1 MKTYL
6 VGGCVRDKLLGK
18 PVKDRDWVVVGAS
31 TNYMLE
37 NGYKPVG
44 KDFPVFL
51 HPKTQEEYALA
62 RTERKSG
69 HGYQGFTVHASPDV
83 TLEDDLARRDLTI
96 NAIAESL
103 DGELID
109 PFNGIRDLEQGI
121 LRHVSPAFVEDPVR
135 VLRIA
140 RFAARFNFTIADETQ
155 QLIKQMVASGELE
168 HLVAERV
175 WQELSKALQT
185 EQPSVFFTS
194 LRQVNALST
203 LFPEVDRLFGVPQ
216 IPKWHPEVD
225 TGVHVMMVIDQA
237 AKLTEDLAVRFSAL
251 CHDLGK
257 GLTPKDILPSHAGH
271 EATSIK
277 LTQQLCQRLRVPKDI
292 SSLAAKVA
300 EFHTDVHLLFELD
313 ASRVLKVL
321 EGLDSFRRPHR
332 FEQFLL
338 AGEADFRGR
347 PGYET
352 ADYPEKD
359 AFSACYQHAAAVDIK
374 PLLDQGL
381 AGEQIKSAIRQ
392 HRLDAIEGV
401 LSHYRAAP

>member
-1 MKTYL
+1 M
-6 VGGCVRDKLLGK
+6 
-18 PVKDRDWVVVGAS
+18 VGA
-31 TNYMLE
+31 TTDYMLE
-37 NGYKPVG
+37 KGYKPVG

-69 HGYQGFTVHASPDV
+69 HGYQGFTVYASPEV
-83 TLEDDLARRDLTI
+83 TLEEDLARRDLTI
-96 NAIAESL
+96 NAIAESV
-103 DGELID
+103 DGNIID
-109 PFNGIRDLEQGI
+109 PFNGIKDLEKGI

-140 RFAARFNFTIADETQ
+140 RFAARFNFAIAGETQ
-155 QLIKQMVASGELE
+155 QLIRQMVSSGELE

-185 EQPSVFFTS
+185 DQPSVFFTS
-194 LRQVNALST
+194 LRQVDALSS

-225 TGVHVMMVIDQA
+225 TGIHVMMVIDQA
-237 AKLTEDLAVRFSAL
+237 AKLTDDLAVRFSAL

-271 EATSIK
+271 EASSIA
-277 LTQQLCQRLRVPKDI
+277 LTEKLCQRLRVPKVI
-292 SSLAAKVA
+292 ATLAAKVA
-300 EFHTDVHLLFELD
+300 EYHTDVHLLFELD
-313 ASRVLKVL
+313 AARVLDVI
-321 EGLDSFRRPHR
+321 EGLDSFRRPQR

-352 ADYPEKD
+352 ADYPEKK
-359 AFSACYQHAAAVDIK
+359 AFSECFQQAAQVDVK
-374 PLLDQGL
+374 PLLEEGL
-381 AGEQIKSAIRQ
+381 AGEQIKQAIRQ
-392 HRLDAIEGV
+392 HRCDAIEGV
-401 LSHYRAAP
+401 LSTYRTR

>member
-1 MKTYL
+1 MQTYL

-18 PVKDRDWVVVGAS
+18 PVKDRDWVVVGA
-31 TNYMLE
+31 TTDYMLE
-37 NGYKPVG
+37 KGYKPVG

-69 HGYQGFTVHASPDV
+69 HGYQGFTVYASPEV
-83 TLEDDLARRDLTI
+83 TLEEDLARRDLTI
-96 NAIAESL
+96 NAIAESV
-103 DGELID
+103 DGNIID
-109 PFNGIRDLEQGI
+109 PFNGIKDLEKGI

-140 RFAARFNFTIADETQ
+140 RFAARFNFAIAGETQ
-155 QLIKQMVASGELE
+155 QLIRQMVSSGELE

-185 EQPSVFFTS
+185 DQPSVFFTS
-194 LRQVNALST
+194 LRQVDALSS

-225 TGVHVMMVIDQA
+225 TGIHVMMVIDQA
-237 AKLTEDLAVRFSAL
+237 AKLTDDLAVRFSAL

-271 EATSIK
+271 EASSIA
-277 LTQQLCQRLRVPKDI
+277 LTEKLCQRLRVPKVI
-292 SSLAAKVA
+292 ATLAAKVA
-300 EFHTDVHLLFELD
+300 EYHTDVHLLFELD
-313 ASRVLKVL
+313 AARVLDVI
-321 EGLDSFRRPHR
+321 EGLDSFRRPQR

-352 ADYPEKD
+352 ADYPEKK
-359 AFSACYQHAAAVDIK
+359 AFSECFQQAAQVDVK
-374 PLLDQGL
+374 PLLEEGL
-381 AGEQIKSAIRQ
+381 AGEQIKQAIRQ
-392 HRLDAIEGV
+392 HRCDAIEGV
-401 LSHYRAAP
+401 LSTYRTR

>member
-1 MKTYL
+1 M
-6 VGGCVRDKLLGK
+6 
-18 PVKDRDWVVVGAS
+18 VVGA
-31 TNYMLE
+31 TTDYMLK

-69 HGYQGFTVHASPDV
+69 HGYQGFTVYASPEV
-83 TLEDDLARRDLTI
+83 TLEEDLARRDLTI
-96 NAIAESL
+96 NAIAESV
-103 DGELID
+103 DGDLID
-109 PFNGIRDLEQGI
+109 PFNGINDLKKGI

-140 RFAARFNFTIADETQ
+140 RFAARFNFAIAEETQ

-185 EQPSVFFTS
+185 DQPSVFFTS
-194 LRQVNALST
+194 LRQVNALSC

-225 TGVHVMMVIDQA
+225 TGIHVMMVIDQS
-237 AKLTEDLAVRFSAL
+237 AKLSDDLAVRFAAL

-271 EATSIK
+271 EATSIE
-277 LTQQLCQRLRVPKDI
+277 LTNKLCQRLRVPKDI
-292 SSLAAKVA
+292 ATLAAKVA
-300 EFHTDVHLLFELD
+300 EYHTDVHLLFELD
-313 ASRVLKVL
+313 AARVLEVI
-321 EGLDSFRRPHR
+321 EGLDSFRRPER

-352 ADYPEKD
+352 VDYPEKR
-359 AFSACYQHAAAVDIK
+359 AFAECFQQASQIDIK
-374 PLLDQGL
+374 PLLEQGL
-381 AGEQIKSAIRQ
+381 AGEQIKQAIRQ
-392 HRLDAIEGV
+392 QRCDAIERV
-401 LSHYRAAP
+401 LSTPRRG